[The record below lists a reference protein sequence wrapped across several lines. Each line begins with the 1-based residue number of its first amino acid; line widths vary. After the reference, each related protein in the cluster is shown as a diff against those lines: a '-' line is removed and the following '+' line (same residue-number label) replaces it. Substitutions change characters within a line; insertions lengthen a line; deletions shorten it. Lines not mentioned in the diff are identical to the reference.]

1 MEAKATA
8 KFIRCTPRK
17 INQILS
23 LIRGQSVLSAYE
35 VLSFVPNPISFL
47 VKKVLKSAVA
57 NANSNKDFSE
67 FSIKETW
74 VATGST
80 LKRMKYGPKGRGM
93 PFKKRTSHLTIVITN
108 ERLIQSKIKKQ
119 VLQH

>member
-17 INQILS
+17 INQVLS
-23 LIRGQSVLSAYE
+23 LIRGQSVSSAYE
-35 VLSFVPNPISFL
+35 VLSFVPKPISLL
-47 VKKVLKSAVA
+47 VEKVLKSAVA
-57 NANSNKDFSE
+57 NANINKDFSE
-67 FSIKETW
+67 FSVKETW
-74 VATGST
+74 VAAGST

-108 ERLIQSKIKKQ
+108 ERIFQSKTEKQ
-119 VLQH
+119 FVQY